1 MRQTLFYLPTE
12 IFGLPLFGKG
22 ILFWTILVAG
32 LVAIV
37 RGLVQKRRLDDAIF
51 YACITGLGLFVVN
64 VVGPHISEAQGFP
77 IRGYGVFLTLA
88 IVLSGALVIWRGRKK
103 WNYPADILIA
113 IIFFAAF
120 CGIIGARVFYVL
132 QYWGDMKG
140 ATARQT
146 LVSVLDITNGGLVV
160 YGSIIGGTIAVLG
173 FLLVKKLP
181 VLATLDLFAPSL
193 MLGIAIGRIGCLMN
207 GCCFGGVCDKPWA
220 IVFPKDSPAYMH
232 QVDEGVISLYGITL
246 APPPAEGQAANGKA
260 IFGIKSEHTTLATE
274 TVANVIVGAVDPGSE
289 AEAAGIKPGMRVCEM
304 GIAPKGFL
312 EARNNPQADGKPAKI
327 RKFRPN
333 SNAQFFHFFL
343 YMWNGDPDTDVY
355 LAVQEP
361 AAEEKIEDVNG
372 KKAVEARI
380 REFVYHP
387 SPATAKPVHPTQL
400 YSSTTAL
407 TICVLLLALARF
419 VKKDGIVFAAM
430 LILYPINRFC
440 LELLRTDEAS
450 FHGTGLTVSQCVSV
464 CALVL
469 GVAIMLYALRGPGK
483 SALEG
488 YFPASA
494 QAPDAEK

>member
-22 ILFWTILVAG
+22 ILFWAILVAG

-146 LVSVLDITNGGLVV
+146 LVSVLDITNGGLA
-160 YGSIIGGTIAVLG
+160 GALS
-173 FLLVKKLP
+173 
-181 VLATLDLFAPSL
+181 FAAAFPI